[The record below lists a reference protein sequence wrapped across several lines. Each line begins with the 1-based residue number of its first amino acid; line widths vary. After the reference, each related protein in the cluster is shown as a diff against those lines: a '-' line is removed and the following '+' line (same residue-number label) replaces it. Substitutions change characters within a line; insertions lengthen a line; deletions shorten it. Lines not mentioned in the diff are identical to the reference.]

1 MTDVY
6 RERRRVD
13 SSFCIWGGV
22 NSPPLLLIMDQ
33 LIEVKLLNP
42 HDHNFKYKRPD
53 GSMYKV
59 LIRHNKEPVTE
70 EVIDY
75 DGPLYSKHPD
85 L

>member
-13 SSFCIWGGV
+13 SSFCIRGGV
-22 NSPPLLLIMDQ
+22 NSPPFIIMDQ

>member
-1 MTDVY
+1 MYTG
-6 RERRRVD
+6 RGEG
-13 SSFCIWGGV
+13 WT
-22 NSPPLLLIMDQ
+22 PLFVLGEVILPFIIMDQ

>member
-1 MTDVY
+1 MYTG
-6 RERRRVD
+6 RGEG
-13 SSFCIWGGV
+13 WT
-22 NSPPLLLIMDQ
+22 PLFVLGEVILPFIIMDQ

-70 EVIDY
+70 EVINY

>member
-22 NSPPLLLIMDQ
+22 NSPPFIIMDQ

-70 EVIDY
+70 EVTNY

>member
-13 SSFCIWGGV
+13 SSFCIRGV

-42 HDHNFKYKRPD
+42 QDHNFKYKRPD

-59 LIRHNKEPVTE
+59 LIRRNKEPVTE

>member
-1 MTDVY
+1 MYTG
-6 RERRRVD
+6 RGEG
-13 SSFCIWGGV
+13 WT
-22 NSPPLLLIMDQ
+22 PLFVLGEVILPFIIMDQ

-70 EVIDY
+70 EVVNY

>member
-13 SSFCIWGGV
+13 SSFCTRGV
-22 NSPPLLLIMDQ
+22 NSPPFIIMDQ

>member
-1 MTDVY
+1 MTPLY
-6 RERRRVD
+6 RERKGWIL
-13 SSFCIWGGV
+13 FLLILGEL
-22 NSPPLLLIMDQ
+22 NSPFIIIMDQ

>member
-1 MTDVY
+1 
-6 RERRRVD
+6 
-13 SSFCIWGGV
+13 
-22 NSPPLLLIMDQ
+22 MDQ

-53 GSMYKV
+53 GSIYKV

-75 DGPLYSKHPD
+75 DGPLYSKHHD

>member
-1 MTDVY
+1 MYTG
-6 RERRRVD
+6 RGEG
-13 SSFCIWGGV
+13 WT
-22 NSPPLLLIMDQ
+22 PLFVLGEVILPFIIMDQ

-70 EVIDY
+70 EVTNY

-85 L
+85 I

>member
-1 MTDVY
+1 MYTG
-6 RERRRVD
+6 RGEG
-13 SSFCIWGGV
+13 WT
-22 NSPPLLLIMDQ
+22 PLFVLGEVILPFIIMDQ

-85 L
+85 I